1 MESLLKLEHVT
12 ICYNGEPVVH
22 DVDLELNKG
31 EILGVVGES
40 GSGKSTII
48 KAIMGLLGNEGMVT
62 EGDIWYKGK
71 NIVDMPEKELR
82 RLLGPEIAMVFQDS
96 GAALC
101 PIRTVGDQIY
111 ESMREHERISRKEC
125 AERTV
130 RMMAKIGLK
139 DGERVLQSYP
149 FELSGGMNQR
159 VGICISMLQNPSL
172 LLADEPTSALDV
184 TIQKQVVEEM
194 LLMRKEYGTAMIVV
208 THNISV
214 VEKMADKVLVL
225 KNGKV
230 KRAYEFGTSFKTYRY
245 RKWRQMMTEN
255 KNILEVHHLK
265 KSFTTGKKSFTAVED
280 VSFSLK
286 TGEVLGI
293 VGESGSG
300 KSTVAK
306 MITHLTEPTAGEI
319 FLMERDITHAK
330 GKNLREIYREMQMI
344 FQTPAESFDPR
355 CTLGDGIG
363 ESLRNMGISKKETR
377 NRVEKLLLTC
387 GLTPE
392 YADRYPHQ
400 VSGGECQ
407 RAAIARALAV
417 EPKVLICDEA
427 TSALDVTVQKHIMEL
442 LMKLKKENQLSFL
455 FICHDLALVQMFCD
469 RVIVM
474 HDGHVEEE
482 GTPEEI
488 IENPK
493 TEYTKRLIES
503 VL

>member
-48 KAIMGLLGNEGMVT
+48 KAIMGLLGNEGTVT

-71 NIVDMPEKELR
+71 NVVDMPEKELR

-96 GAALC
+96 GSALC

-125 AERTV
+125 AERAV

-184 TIQKQVVEEM
+184 TVQRQVVEEM

-208 THNISV
+208 THNIGV

-230 KRAYEFGTSFKTYRY
+230 KEYGKTA
-245 RKWRQMMTEN
+245 QV
-255 KNILEVHHLK
+255 LE
-265 KSFTTGKKSFTAVED
+265 APED
-280 VSFSLK
+280 
-286 TGEVLGI
+286 
-293 VGESGSG
+293 
-300 KSTVAK
+300 
-306 MITHLTEPTAGEI
+306 P
-319 FLMERDITHAK
+319 
-330 GKNLREIYREMQMI
+330 
-344 FQTPAESFDPR
+344 
-355 CTLGDGIG
+355 
-363 ESLRNMGISKKETR
+363 
-377 NRVEKLLLTC
+377 
-387 GLTPE
+387 
-392 YADRYPHQ
+392 
-400 VSGGECQ
+400 
-407 RAAIARALAV
+407 
-417 EPKVLICDEA
+417 
-427 TSALDVTVQKHIMEL
+427 
-442 LMKLKKENQLSFL
+442 
-455 FICHDLALVQMFCD
+455 
-469 RVIVM
+469 
-474 HDGHVEEE
+474 
-482 GTPEEI
+482 
-488 IENPK
+488 
-493 TEYTKRLIES
+493 YTKELMSS
-503 VL
+503 VLRLKRHTADGNGGR

>member
-12 ICYNGEPVVH
+12 ICYNGEPVEH

-71 NIVDMPEKELR
+71 NVVDMPEKELR

-125 AERTV
+125 AERAV

-184 TIQKQVVEEM
+184 TIQKQ
-194 LLMRKEYGTAMIVV
+194 
-208 THNISV
+208 
-214 VEKMADKVLVL
+214 
-225 KNGKV
+225 
-230 KRAYEFGTSFKTYRY
+230 
-245 RKWRQMMTEN
+245 
-255 KNILEVHHLK
+255 
-265 KSFTTGKKSFTAVED
+265 
-280 VSFSLK
+280 
-286 TGEVLGI
+286 
-293 VGESGSG
+293 
-300 KSTVAK
+300 
-306 MITHLTEPTAGEI
+306 
-319 FLMERDITHAK
+319 
-330 GKNLREIYREMQMI
+330 
-344 FQTPAESFDPR
+344 
-355 CTLGDGIG
+355 
-363 ESLRNMGISKKETR
+363 
-377 NRVEKLLLTC
+377 
-387 GLTPE
+387 
-392 YADRYPHQ
+392 
-400 VSGGECQ
+400 
-407 RAAIARALAV
+407 
-417 EPKVLICDEA
+417 
-427 TSALDVTVQKHIMEL
+427 IMEL
-442 LMKLKKENQLSFL
+442 LMKLKKEKQLSFL

-488 IENPK
+488 IENPM